1 MTISER
7 IFARLKELSI
17 TQKELSDMTGIMPN
31 TICMWKKKK
40 TNPTS
45 DKIMKI
51 CEVLKVSPEW
61 LLAGMDIDGEEEE
74 SVDYYVVWK
83 NSEYGTLLEKYKKLN
98 NNKRERLMG
107 FLEAL
112 LQKTCS

>member
-1 MTISER
+1 MIISER
-7 IFARLKELSI
+7 IFARLKELSM
-17 TQKELSDMTGIMPN
+17 TQKEFSEMTGIKPN

-40 TNPTS
+40 TNPS
-45 DKIMKI
+45 SEKIMKI

-61 LLAGMDIDGEEEE
+61 LLAGMDIDSEDEEG
-74 SVDYYVVWK
+74 VDYYVVWK
-83 NSEYGTLLEKYKKLN
+83 DSEYGALLEKYKKLN

-112 LQKTCS
+112 L